1 MTKEK
6 STKSNNS
13 KSKKVL
19 NIVLVVVQVLLV
31 IAAISFSISILLSTG
46 YESSTDFGSSSI
58 RLMPV
63 LTDSMAGDKEDSFK
77 AGDLIIVKNAKNY
90 DLSTLKEGDIITYA
104 GEVGDTVGLITHRII
119 KVEKITGADGKEII
133 AYTTMGDAET
143 SGITK
148 TLYQGDVKGVYIGK
162 IAGLGSAIYWLQ
174 DPTHFFLVVMLPLIL
189 LLLYNAYIV
198 IRLVMDAKLKKQ
210 KEAAQAALEKA
221 KEDAAIDEEA
231 IKKKAIEEYL
241 AAQGIKIAEQGEV
254 ISAAQKDNTA
264 VVAENELADAVREG
278 LPEEVIEEAEKRVE
292 IIEQAEQETK
302 AQEVEEKQETSI
314 PEEEQK
320 DEPVQ
325 EVQPDEEQQP
335 TEEQPVVEQK
345 EEQKPVKKPAAKK
358 TTAKKPAASSTA
370 KKPAAKKTTSKS
382 ADGKSAEKKPA
393 AKKPAAKKPATKKSE
408 E

>member
-90 DLSTLKEGDIITYA
+90 DLSTLKDGDIITYA

-221 KEDAAIDEEA
+221 KEDAALDEEA

-314 PEEEQK
+314 PEEEQN

-382 ADGKSAEKKPA
+382 ADGKSAAKKPA

>member
-221 KEDAAIDEEA
+221 KEDAALDEEA

-314 PEEEQK
+314 PEEEQN

-358 TTAKKPAASSTA
+358 TTAKKTAASSTA

>member
-302 AQEVEEKQETSI
+302 AQEVEEKQETSV

-325 EVQPDEEQQP
+325 EVQPAEEQQP

-370 KKPAAKKTTSKS
+370 KKPTAKKTTSKS

>member
-6 STKSNNS
+6 STNSTNS
-13 KSKKVL
+13 KSKKIL
-19 NIVLVVVQVLLV
+19 NTVLVVVQVLLV

-104 GEVGDTVGLITHRII
+104 GEVGDTVGLITHRIVKI
-119 KVEKITGADGKEII
+119 EKIQGADGKEIV

-148 TLYQGDVKGVYIGK
+148 TLYQGDIKGVYIGK

-221 KEDAAIDEEA
+221 KEDAALDEEA

-264 VVAENELADAVREG
+264 VVAENELVDAVRDG

-292 IIEQAEQETK
+292 IIEQAAEEAR
-302 AQEVEEKQETSI
+302 AQEVEEKQETSA

-325 EVQPDEEQQP
+325 EAQPAEEQV
-335 TEEQPVVEQK
+335 EEQPVVEQK

-358 TTAKKPAASSTA
+358 TTTKKPAASATA

-382 ADGKSAEKKPA
+382 ADGKSAAKKPS
-393 AKKPAAKKPATKKSE
+393 AKKPAAKKTATKKSE

>member
-6 STKSNNS
+6 STNSTNS
-13 KSKKVL
+13 KSKKIL
-19 NIVLVVVQVLLV
+19 NTVLVVVQVLLV
-31 IAAISFSISILLSTG
+31 IAAIAFSISILLSTG

-104 GEVGDTVGLITHRII
+104 GEVGDTVGLITHRIVKI
-119 KVEKITGADGKEII
+119 EKIQGADGKEIV

-148 TLYQGDVKGVYIGK
+148 TLYQGDIKGVYIGK

-221 KEDAAIDEEA
+221 KEDAALDEEA

-264 VVAENELADAVREG
+264 VVAENELADAVRDG

-292 IIEQAEQETK
+292 IIEQAAEEAR
-302 AQEVEEKQETSI
+302 AQEVEEKQETSA
-314 PEEEQK
+314 PEEEKK

-325 EVQPDEEQQP
+325 EAQPAEEQV
-335 TEEQPVVEQK
+335 EEQPVVEQK

-358 TTAKKPAASSTA
+358 TTAKKPAASATA

-382 ADGKSAEKKPA
+382 ADGKSAEKKPS
-393 AKKPAAKKPATKKSE
+393 AKKPAAKKTATKKSE